1 MYFYGRFHL
10 RKVFAAAIKFLF
22 LSSCLRERYVKKR
35 EGDKIS
41 VVSLPFFFFYS
52 SLHPRYIRELLV
64 SGVKESTK
72 KFFNQPKYVTILYVV
87 ETWRLYKQ

>member
-41 VVSLPFFFFYS
+41 VVSLPFFYS
-52 SLHPRYIRELLV
+52 SLHPRDIRELLV

-87 ETWRLYKQ
+87 ETRRLYKQ